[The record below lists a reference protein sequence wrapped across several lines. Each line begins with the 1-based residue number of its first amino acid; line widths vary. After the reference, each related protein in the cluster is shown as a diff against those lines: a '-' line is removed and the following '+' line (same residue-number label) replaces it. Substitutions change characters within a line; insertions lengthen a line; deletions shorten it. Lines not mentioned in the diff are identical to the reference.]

1 MFRWLNT
8 LFSSAP
14 AEIKPV
20 VVDVVD
26 VVEEVAET
34 TDVTPTTKVAEVS
47 PRVAALKSEDA
58 VTADA
63 PVAVKAPTKTD
74 LVNMTKGA
82 IEEKAREFGIELD
95 RRLTKDKMIASFQ
108 KSLKEQAKAAK

>member
-1 MFRWLNT
+1 MFKWLSNI
-8 LFSSAP
+8 FSSVP

-20 VVDVVD
+20 VVDVA
-26 VVEEVAET
+26 EEVAVET

-95 RRLTKDKMIASFQ
+95 RRLTKDKMIAGFL